1 MTNTDDTD
9 TNCVTKPDLTHDSL
23 QALLS
28 LLLVYDI
35 LNKIS
40 SLVMIDIEAGR
51 RLYIR
56 TCLTLDCTHI
66 RDNICV
72 NVQQETGRLIEEGER
87 LIQYIYLLFGYAYNW
102 RSYLQSCTHYCCVVS
117 ELQ

>member
-56 TCLTLDCTHI
+56 TCLLTLEI
-66 RDNICV
+66 I
-72 NVQQETGRLIEEGER
+72 
-87 LIQYIYLLFGYAYNW
+87 
-102 RSYLQSCTHYCCVVS
+102 SVS
-117 ELQ
+117 MYSKRQAD